1 MRGAPAALAA
11 GLAAAAVVS
20 MPSLGARAAGGVVLP
35 TGQTVAPA
43 GRITPL
49 QVFPTGA
56 AVSPDGRT
64 VLAIAGR
71 PATVK
76 NVPAAQ
82 VVAVDAATGAI
93 RQTLRVNDAF
103 QSVLYTPDGA
113 HAYVAGGSDQAVH
126 AFDVDAAGVLT
137 AASDIAVPGCNFVS
151 GLARTGDGAALWA
164 ACPQSGVVVRLPL
177 GGGATTAVAVPN
189 PDLLALSP
197 DSRTLYASNWR
208 GNTVAAVDTATL
220 AVTEYTVG
228 DHPTALAALPD
239 GRVAVADAND
249 ATLATIDPA
258 AGSVALTGLAQVG
271 RGSDAPNG
279 LALAPDGRLYVTL
292 GADNAVAVLAPRH
305 AEADEMRPGATVPPW
320 HLVGLIPTGW
330 YPTVVA
336 ISPDGGTVH
345 VITARGLAQSAAATV
360 PYVSPDPVAAGI
372 DGAYFTAG
380 TLETLATPDARQ
392 LQAQTAT
399 VRHGIAL
406 RTPEGENGRN
416 PVLLGAAGPIKHV
429 IYVTRENKTYDA
441 DLGDLHPGA
450 GNGLVLFGQSVTPNL
465 HALERT
471 FSEAQQFYYPGH
483 ASDVGHMW
491 EDAGGVSDIMER
503 GVVQEGLDSG
513 WGTATNYPSTGL
525 LVEQAWRQGLS
536 VRTYNE
542 ELAQQSGLLPP
553 QYQADQS
560 VFPNY
565 DLHYPDAARERGWE
579 TEFSQFE
586 SHACSGALAA
596 TYGSNCQLPSL
607 EYVYLG
613 GDHTTVVDEPG
624 YPTIEAQV
632 ADNDYAT
639 GRLIDTVSHSPDW
652 ASTLVVVVEDDPQG
666 TGDHISAYHGFIAVA
681 GPYVR
686 RGYVSTVHY
695 ELPSIVGAIDRIL
708 GLVPLT
714 DFAAESRPLDD
725 MFTARADL
733 TPFTADGSGEQL
745 YPCTP
750 LPGAPPAADPVHAV
764 LSFARPDATVPAVTN
779 DATWLQ
785 LRGMTE
791 QQYLATRTVPI
802 PAR

>member
-1 MRGAPAALAA
+1 MRASLAALGAALAA
-11 GLAAAAVVS
+11 TAVGS
-20 MPSLGARAAGGVVLP
+20 MPWLGVRAAGGVVLP
-35 TGQTVAPA
+35 TGQTVEPA

-113 HAYVAGGSDQAVH
+113 HAYVAGGSDQVVH

-137 AASDIAVPGCNFVS
+137 AAPDVAVPGCNFVS

-164 ACPQSGVVVRLPL
+164 ACPQSGVVVRVPL
-177 GGGATTAVAVPN
+177 GGGATSAVAVPN
-189 PDLLALSP
+189 PDMLALSP

-208 GNTVAAVDTATL
+208 GSSVAAVDTATL

-258 AGSVALTGLAQVG
+258 AGTVALTDLAQVG
-271 RGSDAPNG
+271 RGSDSPNG
-279 LALAPDGRLYVTL
+279 LAVAPDGRLYVTL

-305 AEADEMRPGATVPPW
+305 AAVDDIRPGHAVAPW
-320 HLVGLIPTGW
+320 HVVGLVPTGW
-330 YPTVVA
+330 YPTAVA
-336 ISPDGGTVH
+336 LSPDGGTVH
-345 VITARGLAQSAAATV
+345 VVTARGLAQSAAATA
-360 PYVSPDPVAAGI
+360 PYVTPDPAAAGI
-372 DGAYFTAG
+372 DGAYFTVG
-380 TLETLATPDARQ
+380 TLETLAAPDART

-399 VRHGIAL
+399 VRDGIAL
-406 RTPEGENGRN
+406 RTPAGDDGGN
-416 PVLLGAAGPIKHV
+416 PVLLGPAGPIKHV

-465 HALERT
+465 HALERG
-471 FSEAQQFYYPGH
+471 FSEAQQFFYPGH

-491 EDAGGVSDIMER
+491 EDAGGVADIMER
-503 GVVQEGLDSG
+503 GVEQEGLDSD
-513 WGTATNYPSTGL
+513 WTTATNYPSTGL

-542 ELAQQSGLLPP
+542 ELAQQSGLLPQ
-553 QYQADQS
+553 QYQADPS
-560 VFPNY
+560 VYPDY
-565 DLHYPDAARERGWE
+565 DLHYPDAAREQGWE

-586 SHACSGALAA
+586 RHSCGGALAA
-596 TYGSNCQLPSL
+596 TYGSNCQLPAL

-624 YPTIEAQV
+624 YPTVEAQV

-639 GRLIDTVSHSPDW
+639 GRLIDAVSHSADW

-666 TGDHISAYHGFIAVA
+666 TGDHLSAYHGFVAVA
-681 GPYVR
+681 SPYIR

-725 MFTARADL
+725 IFTPHADL
-733 TPFTADGSGEQL
+733 TPFSADASGVQL
-745 YPCTP
+745 YPFTP
-750 LPGAPPAADPVHAV
+750 LPGVPPSADPTHGV

-802 PAR
+802 PTQ